1 VFESRSIRDFIPA
14 RVAFL
19 VRLSWRIYAVQ
30 VVLAH
35 LRLPA
40 CGVPIIGYSVLSTA
54 ISRSRMAIKVYRDW

>member
-1 VFESRSIRDFIPA
+1 MFESRSIRDFIPA

-35 LRLPA
+35 LRLPT
-40 CGVPIIGYSVLSTA
+40 CGVLIIEYSVLSIA
-54 ISRSRMAIKVYRDW
+54 MGQSRMAIKVYQDW